1 MEMDR
6 INRVQTEKG
15 VWRIDRES
23 RRFSLRLHR
32 MAKLINTH
40 NPRVTGCPVS
50 SVTLFCFMSIEQ
62 PGSSVNELLIPSA
75 EENEKKAEAKLQ
87 WLFLPARLFLIIIDI
102 GIVLCGVDIG
112 FFGCGWSLF

>member
-1 MEMDR
+1 
-6 INRVQTEKG
+6 
-15 VWRIDRES
+15 
-23 RRFSLRLHR
+23 
-32 MAKLINTH
+32 
-40 NPRVTGCPVS
+40 
-50 SVTLFCFMSIEQ
+50 MSIEQ

-102 GIVLCGVDIG
+102 GIALCGVDIG